1 MHKVTLL
8 IKACLLIASAMSLV
22 ACSTGMFLRPSA
34 ESGILV
40 KENAACPGPA
50 RVIQFTPD
58 NINWVHLRIYA
69 VPINAVPTNRPKLQ
83 TQLVIAVET
92 QVGLGLPRSEW
103 KGDEFKRRSKHKFE
117 LRAENPEIT
126 LVYPDG
132 RERVFS
138 VSLLKGVHFLESETI
153 LLTREDV
160 YLGDTLLDGFIIRL
174 PAVYIDGEKINIPP
188 IKFTPD
194 KEHYVPVLN
203 C

>member
-8 IKACLLIASAMSLV
+8 IKACLLIAGAMSLV
-22 ACSTGMFLRPSA
+22 ACSTGVFLRPSA
-34 ESGILV
+34 ESGSLV
-40 KENAACPGPA
+40 KGNAACPGPEK
-50 RVIQFTPD
+50 VIQFTPN

-69 VPINAVPTNRPKLQ
+69 IPIYAVPAGPPKLQ
-83 TQLVIAVET
+83 TRLAIEIQT

-103 KGDEFKRRSKHKFE
+103 KGDEFKQRSRHKFE
-117 LRAENPEIT
+117 FHAENPEVT

-138 VSLLKGVHFLESETI
+138 VSLFKGIHSLESETI
-153 LLTREDV
+153 LLARENVD
-160 YLGDTLLDGFIIRL
+160 LGDTLLDGFVIRM

-188 IKFTPD
+188 IRFTPD
-194 KEHYVPVLN
+194 KEFYAPVLN